1 MSLLP
6 YYCSLSIHL
15 PAGRTTTGAAAVFIL
30 TKIHSR
36 LLIGTYYFWTA
47 PQNTLGLTHSFVWSG
62 GTRGRESVTR
72 RRRGQQGPL
81 WCNQYGGESACRPVA
96 LTHSRLYCRYCC
108 LRSSKCLSVVE
119 ALNRPLRFIWLH
131 SSSLASVLRARARPN
146 WLQEWCLMLSL
157 CSWQSVSL
165 SPCTLRQT
173 LSSPAKS
180 LTELVVV

>member
-1 MSLLP
+1 MD
-6 YYCSLSIHL
+6 CSTKHSWPHTFIRLV
-15 PAGRTTTGAAAVFIL
+15 GRNQG
-30 TKIHSR
+30 K
-36 LLIGTYYFWTA
+36 
-47 PQNTLGLTHSFVWSG
+47 
-62 GTRGRESVTR
+62 RESVTR
-72 RRRGQQGPL
+72 RRRGQQGPLCRPKL

-119 ALNRPLRFIWLH
+119 ALNRSPFIWLH

-165 SPCTLRQT
+165 SPCTLRQS